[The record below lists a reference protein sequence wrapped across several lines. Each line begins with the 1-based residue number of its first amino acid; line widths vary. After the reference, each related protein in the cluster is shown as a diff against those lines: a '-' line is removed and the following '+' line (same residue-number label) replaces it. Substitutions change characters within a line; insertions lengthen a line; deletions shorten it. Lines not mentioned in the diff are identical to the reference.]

1 MSLEIDAVIT
11 GLGEYAD
18 TCVGTVEVEVST
30 GSPTFAGFS
39 ECDFQ
44 GDLASLGTQKAAV
57 EGDDNGDGTA
67 TGYVDIDIGGVIN
80 YVVDWDGTWDGTT
93 LAVDQEGEVSDT
105 INGFEV
111 EGDYHVVFEL
121 EP

>member
-1 MSLEIDAVIT
+1 MEPQELRLYRIPQQFGQHLGAVAAELC
-11 GLGEYAD
+11 GSDG
-18 TCVGTVEVEVST
+18 ST
-30 GSPTFAGFS
+30 RP
-39 ECDFQ
+39 
-44 GDLASLGTQKAAV
+44 LAS
-57 EGDDNGDGTA
+57 DGTA